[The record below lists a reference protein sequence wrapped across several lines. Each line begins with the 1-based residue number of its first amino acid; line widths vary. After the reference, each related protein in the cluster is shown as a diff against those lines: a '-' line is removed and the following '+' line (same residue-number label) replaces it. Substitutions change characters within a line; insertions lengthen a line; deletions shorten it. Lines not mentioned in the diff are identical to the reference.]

1 MITDIGIKSFLP
13 NNLKLISAIQPNI
26 NANRDVRFS
35 PASKVI
41 NVSKK
46 ILNKIFFF

>member
-13 NNLKLISAIQPNI
+13 NNLKLIRALQPSI
-26 NANRDVRFS
+26 NAKRDVRFS

-41 NVSKK
+41 NVSIK
-46 ILNKIFFF
+46 